1 MQKYGY
7 GKKLLIS
14 FFIGLIGVVL
24 YLLPFGLALDE
35 KFGLNVLFHLR
46 GVTSA
51 PSDVIVIA
59 IDQYSASKLKDNN
72 QIANNTI
79 DPSKWPRALHAE
91 LIDRLIEEE
100 VKVIAFDLRFR
111 GCGSGF
117 EDNDRLVQA
126 IKNAGNVILVEE
138 LVDSRDIADLP
149 YQMDEQPEV
158 CNFESL
164 STKDLN
170 RDEPHQYHFSES
182 IGLHG
187 AWHRSV
193 LPMISDA
200 AQATAPFVLPRGVVT
215 YHWTFKEDAGGI
227 PLLPAVVLQI
237 FAQDIYDQFA
247 HILQEIDPVAGLNVP
262 STLDKGIEI
271 EALMYELRGQFIE
284 KPALKDQFINALN
297 QNDEIDTQ
305 TKGKLQALAELYA
318 GHEKHYLNFY
328 GPPRSIRTIPYYQ
341 ILNQDRLQDQR
352 VDLRGKAV
360 FVGVSAAKF
369 GEQDKLRDD
378 YTTVF
383 KQPDGLQI
391 SGVEIAATAFAN
403 LLENKTLHPIN
414 EGYGVILVFLLGFMI
429 CVFYFAL
436 PYRIVFFTVILFL
449 LIYYFL
455 AYQLFETK
463 HLWVPLVIPLI
474 QAGLGFGIALSLKYV
489 ESNQQ
494 KERLQQAFGK
504 YVPDKVVNDFIH
516 NSGLAT
522 TRGQQLYGICMDT
535 DADRYTELSEKM
547 RPTELMVLMNEY
559 YSRLF
564 EPVKAREG
572 LISDVKGDAMLAIWT
587 EPNFSKRQCEQACR
601 AALEIIDAVESF
613 NQSHP
618 DTVLPTRIGLHIGEV
633 VVGNVGTVDHYEYRA
648 VGDLVNSANR
658 IQSANKH
665 FQTRILLSTDV
676 LEGLDLFLIRPLGSV
691 LLHGKSNPIN
701 LAELI
706 NFKAKATD
714 DQIWL
719 CEAFAKVIQAYEVQN
734 WIVAKQ
740 DLFEILEKFPNDGP
754 SRFFLN
760 RCETY
765 LKVSPVA
772 WDAITYLSGK

>member
-1 MQKYGY
+1 MQKY

-14 FFIGLIGVVL
+14 FLIGLVGIVL
-24 YLLPFGLALDE
+24 YLLPLGLALDE
-35 KFGLNVLFHLR
+35 KFGLNVFFHLR
-46 GVTSA
+46 GVNAT
-51 PSDVIVIA
+51 PSDVVVIA
-59 IDQYSASKLKDNN
+59 IDQFSASKLKENN
-72 QIANNTI
+72 HIASNTI
-79 DPSKWPRALHAE
+79 DPSKWPRTLHAE
-91 LIDRLIEEE
+91 LIKRLIEEK
-100 VKVIAFDLRFR
+100 VKVIIFDLRFR
-111 GCGSGF
+111 GCGSDP
-117 EDNDRLVQA
+117 EDNDNLVQA

-138 LVDSRDIADLP
+138 LVDSRDIDDLP

-158 CNFESL
+158 CNIESL
-164 STKDLN
+164 SAKNLDQ
-170 RDEPHQYHFSES
+170 DESHQYYFSKS
-182 IGLHG
+182 VGLRG
-187 AWHRSV
+187 TWHRSA

-215 YHWTFKEDAGGI
+215 YYWTFKEDAGGI
-227 PLLPAVVLQI
+227 PLLPTVALQV
-237 FAQDIYDQFA
+237 FALDTVDLFA
-247 HILQEIDPVAGLNVP
+247 HLLQQIDPAIRLNQP
-262 STLDKGIEI
+262 AANDESIEI
-271 EALMYELRGQFIE
+271 ESLIYWLRGQFVE
-284 KPALKDQFINALN
+284 KPALKDQFINAL
-297 QNDEIDTQ
+297 DHSTGIDAR
-305 TKGKLQALAELYA
+305 TKNMLQALAELYA
-318 GHEKHYLNFY
+318 GHEKRYLNFY

-341 ILNQDRLQDQR
+341 ALQQDHSQSNSLNLK
-352 VDLRGKAV
+352 GKVV

-383 KQPDGLQI
+383 KQSDGLQI
-391 SGVEIAATAFAN
+391 NGVEIAATAFAN
-403 LLENKTLHPIN
+403 LLENRTLNPITQ
-414 EGYGVILVFLLGFMI
+414 EYAAILVFLFGFMVCI
-429 CVFYFAL
+429 FFFAL
-436 PYRIVFFTVILFL
+436 PDRVVFSVVALFL
-449 LIYYFL
+449 LIYYFS

-463 HLWVPLVIPLI
+463 NLWVPLAIPLL
-474 QAGLGFGIALSLKYV
+474 QTGLGFSIALSLKYV
-489 ESNQQ
+489 ESNRE
-494 KERLQQAFGK
+494 KVRIQQAFGK

-516 NSGLAT
+516 NSGLETA
-522 TRGQQLYGICMDT
+522 RGHLLHGICMDT

-559 YSRLF
+559 YSMLF
-564 EPVKAREG
+564 EPVKAHRG

-587 EPNFSKRQCEQACR
+587 EPNLSKLHCEQACR
-601 AALEIIDAVESF
+601 AALEIINAVELF
-613 NQSHP
+613 NRSHP

-633 VVGNVGTVDHYEYRA
+633 IVGNVGTVDHYEYRA

-665 FQTRILLSTDV
+665 FQTKILLSTDV
-676 LEGLDLFLIRPLGSV
+676 LQGLDHFLIRPLGKV

-706 NFKAKATD
+706 NFKAKATV

-719 CEAFAKVIQAYEVQN
+719 CKAFAKFIQVYEAQN

-740 DLFEILEKFPNDGP
+740 DLLEILEKFPNDGP
-754 SRFFLN
+754 SQFFLN

>member
-46 GVTSA
+46 GVTSV
-51 PSDVIVIA
+51 PSDVVVIA

-111 GCGSGF
+111 GCGSSF

-138 LVDSRDIADLP
+138 LVDSRDIADFP

-158 CNFESL
+158 CNSESL

-170 RDEPHQYHFSES
+170 RDEPHQYYFSES
-182 IGLHG
+182 VGLHG

-200 AQATAPFVLPRGVVT
+200 AQATAPFVLPRGVVA

-237 FAQDIYDQFA
+237 FAQDVYDQFA
-247 HILQEIDPVAGLNVP
+247 HILQEIDPVAGLNLP

-383 KQPDGLQI
+383 KQ
-391 SGVEIAATAFAN
+391 
-403 LLENKTLHPIN
+403 
-414 EGYGVILVFLLGFMI
+414 
-429 CVFYFAL
+429 
-436 PYRIVFFTVILFL
+436 
-449 LIYYFL
+449 
-455 AYQLFETK
+455 
-463 HLWVPLVIPLI
+463 
-474 QAGLGFGIALSLKYV
+474 
-489 ESNQQ
+489 
-494 KERLQQAFGK
+494 
-504 YVPDKVVNDFIH
+504 
-516 NSGLAT
+516 
-522 TRGQQLYGICMDT
+522 
-535 DADRYTELSEKM
+535 
-547 RPTELMVLMNEY
+547 
-559 YSRLF
+559 
-564 EPVKAREG
+564 
-572 LISDVKGDAMLAIWT
+572 
-587 EPNFSKRQCEQACR
+587 
-601 AALEIIDAVESF
+601 
-613 NQSHP
+613 
-618 DTVLPTRIGLHIGEV
+618 
-633 VVGNVGTVDHYEYRA
+633 
-648 VGDLVNSANR
+648 
-658 IQSANKH
+658 
-665 FQTRILLSTDV
+665 
-676 LEGLDLFLIRPLGSV
+676 
-691 LLHGKSNPIN
+691 
-701 LAELI
+701 
-706 NFKAKATD
+706 
-714 DQIWL
+714 
-719 CEAFAKVIQAYEVQN
+719 
-734 WIVAKQ
+734 
-740 DLFEILEKFPNDGP
+740 
-754 SRFFLN
+754 
-760 RCETY
+760 
-765 LKVSPVA
+765 
-772 WDAITYLSGK
+772 